1 MSAAEPEPPRVQRVT
16 LAVREPAPHLLDAA
30 AALAR
35 DLQAQLAALFVED
48 LTLLRVAALP
58 VTREIGGVSGV
69 SRAFDLADLERMLRW
84 QAQQLHEQLASAAR
98 AASLAWSF
106 DVRRGDLLEQ
116 ALELLA
122 PEQAV
127 VLGRR
132 RATAGRARPE
142 ERSGVTVVLD
152 AAQGDLCALHIALR
166 VAHGGS
172 VSVLLT
178 GRHADLP
185 ALRVRIEREI
195 GSPTAGGK
203 IELTVEGPRALL
215 TRSDPASRGR
225 TLVLSGAVARSDPRT
240 LKALV
245 DAADGLLILVG

>member
-1 MSAAEPEPPRVQRVT
+1 VQRVT
-16 LAVREPAPHLLDAA
+16 LAVREPAADLLGAA
-30 AALAR
+30 AALAH

-58 VTREIGGVSGV
+58 LTREIGRVSGV
-69 SRAFDLADLERMLRW
+69 ARAFDLPDLERMLRW

-106 DVRRGDLLEQ
+106 EVRRGDLLEQ

-127 VLGRR
+127 VLARR
-132 RATAGRARPE
+132 GGAGRARPE
-142 ERSGVTVVLD
+142 EHSRVTVVLD
-152 AAQGDLCALHIALR
+152 SVGGDLGALHVALR
-166 VAHGGS
+166 VARGDS

-178 GRHADLP
+178 GPQADLP
-185 ALRVRIEREI
+185 SLRVRIEREI
-195 GSPTAGGK
+195 GTLPAGGK
-203 IELTVEGPRALL
+203 IELSAEQPQALL
-215 TRSDPASRGR
+215 ARSSLASRAR
-225 TLVLSGAVARSDPRT
+225 ALVLSAGFVRSEPGT

-245 DAADGLLILVG
+245 AAVDGPLILVG